1 VRAGPAARY
10 NWRMPRLPEIAE
22 PGDDPILKEIWAR
35 EHERYGTVLN
45 TTKILAHR
53 PGILRAAKQLAQAV
67 EESGLLPPDLLAL
80 VYLRVARLNR
90 CPF

>member
-1 VRAGPAARY
+1 
-10 NWRMPRLPEIAE
+10 MPRLREITE
-22 PGDDPILKEIWAR
+22 PGDDPILRDIWAR
-35 EHERYGTVLN
+35 EQDRYGAVLN

-67 EESGLLPPDLLAL
+67 EESALLPPGLLAL
-80 VYLRVARLNR
+80 VYVRVALLNG